1 MSNISSEEFDSLT
14 KRFLGFLLDEYHY
27 VLKKKNDLSYDFET
41 AATRISIFVEF
52 NTLVVGIEPIGEEA
66 RKLLQKNILPQQLG
80 VTVVA
85 RGLKHDLDYKV
96 IWDEPIL
103 SAMERESQILKDY
116 CQDFLRGDFTKWADV
131 LEAKN
136 NRR

>member
-52 NTLVVGIEPIGEEA
+52 NTNYCRRIFC
-66 RKLLQKNILPQQLG
+66 
-80 VTVVA
+80 
-85 RGLKHDLDYKV
+85 
-96 IWDEPIL
+96 L
-103 SAMERESQILKDY
+103 SSLA
-116 CQDFLRGDFTKWADV
+116 
-131 LEAKN
+131 
-136 NRR
+136 

>member
-52 NTLVVGIEPIGEEA
+52 NTLVVGMEPIGEEA

-85 RGLKHDLDYKV
+85 RGLKPDLDYKV

-103 SAMERESQILKDY
+103 SAMERESQILKGY